1 MTSPAA
7 FLQEVQDNFLPAWF
21 GPKAASPFLDYGLTH
36 SISEASG
43 IPEPSLRLL
52 LTILA
57 GYPIAILYRLIFL
70 NKTSSIIGQSARNS
84 FFLATGLLLS
94 YYFNSFDI
102 IHPLTTAVGTWL
114 ICRVVA
120 AVAPKNRS
128 LASTVSFLFNFG
140 YLLTSY
146 KYAATEDYDICY
158 TMQQCVQCLR
168 MIGYGMDFM
177 DGQPKSASKK
187 KDAVA
192 ADALADLV
200 EEKKA
205 TTPAAKAEKGPA
217 TVTVAPSPAAVT
229 SVRDKTPISFGRD
242 IALAELPSLAE
253 TLAYAFFPFA
263 FLVGPQ
269 FSFSLYKKFISME
282 LFSVAVPAS
291 AGQAQV
297 REAAAAT
304 ANGIPQGSLRYATR
318 CFSLGVFY
326 LGLGQVLGGYFP
338 TAALLGKAFLERSF
352 LERVFIF
359 WWTGKTVLNKYLG
372 IWTIAEGPCVLSGIT
387 FNGYDAQ
394 GKPEWDG
401 LRNVNPLNYEFATS
415 LTQIVTSFNMN
426 TNFWAKLYVFKR
438 LRFLGNKNLSAL
450 GVLLFLAIWHG
461 THLGYFFCFG
471 LEFMDMETERRMS
484 VRFGRPINAFIARQ
498 TGVAH
503 AVAKAAWGVVTW
515 LLTTSA
521 LYFAAVPFDLL
532 QLDKSVAAVQAIN
545 YLGIYVMLGLLFLDI
560 FLSVVMPKTKT
571 KTKTE

>member
-1 MTSPAA
+1 MEALLHQVHETY
-7 FLQEVQDNFLPAWF
+7 LPAWF
-21 GPKAASPFLDYGLTH
+21 GPKPPAAFLDYGLTQ
-36 SISEASG
+36 SLSEASG

-57 GYPIAILYRLIFL
+57 GYPVSFIYRLIFL
-70 NKTSSIIGQSARNS
+70 NKTSSIIGESARNW
-84 FFLATGLLLS
+84 FFLSTGFLLS

-102 IHPLTTAVGTWL
+102 IHPLTTCIGTWL
-114 ICRVVA
+114 ICKVVGA
-120 AVAPKNRS
+120 IAPKNRS
-128 LASTVSFLFNFG
+128 LASTVAFVFNFG

-177 DGQPKSASKK
+177 DGQPKTLSKK
-187 KDAVA
+187 QQAAAVGA
-192 ADALADLV
+192 ETLATLV
-200 EEKKA
+200 EDVKTHPSKA
-205 TTPAAKAEKGPA
+205 DQGIDH
-217 TVTVAPSPAAVT
+217 VIVAPSPAAVVP
-229 SVRDKTPISFGRD
+229 VREKTPISFGRD
-242 IALAELPSLAE
+242 IALAQLPSLAE
-253 TLAYAFFPFA
+253 TIGYGFFPFA

-282 LFSVAVPAS
+282 LFNVPVPAS
-291 AGQAQV
+291 AGRDEAKA
-297 REAAAAT
+297 AAAAT
-304 ANGIPQGSLRYATR
+304 ANGIPQGSLRYALR

-338 TAALLGKAFLERSF
+338 TAALLGKAFLERPF

-372 IWTIAEGPCVLSGIT
+372 IWTIGEGPCVLSGIT

-394 GKPEWDG
+394 GRPEWDG

-426 TNFWAKLYVFKR
+426 TNFWAKLYIFKR

-450 GVLLFLAIWHG
+450 GVLLFLAVWHG
-461 THLGYFFCFG
+461 THIGYFFCFG
-471 LEFMDMETERRMS
+471 LEFMDMETERRLS

-498 TGVAH
+498 QGVVH
-503 AVAKAAWGVVTW
+503 AVLKGLWGVITW

-532 QLDKSVAAVQAIN
+532 QMDKSLAAIRAID
-545 YLGIYVMLGLLFLDI
+545 YLGIYVMVGLLFLDI
-560 FLSVVMPKTKT
+560 GLSVVMPKKRS
-571 KTKTE
+571 KSVKTE

>member
-1 MTSPAA
+1 MATA
-7 FLQEVQDNFLPAWF
+7 FLQEAQQTYLPAWF
-21 GPKAASPFLDYGLTH
+21 SPKPAASFLDYGLTQ

-43 IPEPSLRLL
+43 VPEPSLRLL
-52 LTILA
+52 LTVLA
-57 GYPIAILYRLIFL
+57 GYPISIFYRLIFL

-102 IHPLTTAVGTWL
+102 IHPLTTCIGTWL
-114 ICRVVA
+114 ICRVVSL
-120 AVAPKNRS
+120 VAPKNRT
-128 LASTVSFLFNFG
+128 LASTLSFLFNFG

-177 DGQPKSASKK
+177 DGQPKSASSKK
-187 KDAVA
+187 ASVA
-192 ADALADLV
+192 A

-205 TTPAAKAEKGPA
+205 TTPSVNAEQGPA
-217 TVTVAPSPAAVT
+217 SVTVAPSPGAVT
-229 SVRDKTPISFGRD
+229 SAREKTPISFGRD
-242 IALAELPSLAE
+242 IALAQLPTLAE

-282 LFSVAVPAS
+282 LFSVQVPAT
-291 AGQAQV
+291 AGQEQV

-318 CFSLGVFY
+318 CFALGLFY
-326 LGLGQVLGGYFP
+326 LGLGQVLGGFFP

-352 LERVFIF
+352 AERVFIF

-387 FNGYDAQ
+387 FNGYDAK

-415 LTQIVTSFNMN
+415 LTQIVLSFNMN
-426 TNFWAKLYVFKR
+426 TNYWAKLYVFKR

-450 GVLLFLAIWHG
+450 GVLLFLAVWHG

-484 VRFGRPINAFIARQ
+484 ARFGRPINAFIARQ
-498 TGVAH
+498 TGVLH
-503 AVAKAAWGVVTW
+503 VVSKAAWGVITW
-515 LLTTSA
+515 LFTTSA

-532 QLDKSVAAVQAIN
+532 QMDKSLAAVRSIN
-545 YLGIYVMLGLLFLDI
+545 YLGIWVMLGMLGLDI
-560 FLSVVMPKTKT
+560 ALSIVMPKKRSKT
-571 KTKTE
+571 VKTE

>member
-1 MTSPAA
+1 MESILRQAHE
-7 FLQEVQDNFLPAWF
+7 QVLPAWF
-21 GPKAASPFLDYGLTH
+21 APRPSAPFLDYGLTL
-36 SISEASG
+36 SASQASG

-52 LTILA
+52 LTVLA
-57 GYPIAILYRLIFL
+57 GYPISIFYRLIFL
-70 NKTSSIIGQSARNS
+70 NKTSSIVGESARNS
-84 FFLATGLLLS
+84 FFLVSGLLMS
-94 YYFNSFDI
+94 YYFNSYDI
-102 IHPLTTAVGTWL
+102 IHPLTTCIGTWL

-120 AVAPKNRS
+120 LVAPKNRS
-128 LASTVSFLFNFG
+128 LASTLSFAFNFG

-146 KYAATEDYDICY
+146 KYAATEEYDICY

-177 DGQPKSASKK
+177 DGQPKSGKK
-187 KDAVA
+187 KDVA
-192 ADALADLV
+192 APAS
-200 EEKKA
+200 EEKKVD
-205 TTPAAKAEKGPA
+205 TPAPTPA
-217 TVTVAPSPAAVT
+217 PAASAV
-229 SVRDKTPISFGRD
+229 VRDKTPISFGRD
-242 IALAELPSLAE
+242 IALAQLPTLAE
-253 TLAYAFFPFA
+253 TIGYAFFPFA

-282 LFSVAVPAS
+282 LFNVPIPAS
-291 AGQAQV
+291 AAGSDEAKA
-297 REAAAAT
+297 AAAAT
-304 ANGIPQGSLRYATR
+304 VNGIPQGSLRYATR
-318 CFSLGVFY
+318 CFFLGIFY
-326 LGLGQVLGGYFP
+326 LGLGQVLGGFFP

-352 LERVFIF
+352 AERVFIF

-372 IWTIAEGPCVLSGIT
+372 IWTIGEGPCVLSGIT

-401 LRNVNPLNYEFATS
+401 LRNVNPINYEFATS

-450 GVLLFLAIWHG
+450 GVLLFLAVWHG
-461 THLGYFFCFG
+461 THIGYFFCFG

-484 VRFGRPINAFIARQ
+484 ARFGKPINAFIARQ

-503 AVAKAAWGVVTW
+503 VAAKAVWGVITW

-532 QLDKSVAAVQAIN
+532 QLDKSIQAVQTIN

-560 FLSVVMPKTKT
+560 FLSIVMPKKRS
-571 KTKTE
+571 KSIKTE

>member
-1 MTSPAA
+1 M
-7 FLQEVQDNFLPAWF
+7 V
-21 GPKAASPFLDYGLTH
+21 
-36 SISEASG
+36 
-43 IPEPSLRLL
+43 
-52 LTILA
+52 
-57 GYPIAILYRLIFL
+57 
-70 NKTSSIIGQSARNS
+70 
-84 FFLATGLLLS
+84 
-94 YYFNSFDI
+94 
-102 IHPLTTAVGTWL
+102 HPLTTCVGTWF
-114 ICRVVA
+114 ICRLVSL
-120 AVAPKNRS
+120 VAPKNRTA
-128 LASTVSFLFNFG
+128 ASTVSFIFNFG

-177 DGQPKSASKK
+177 DGQPTSKK
-187 KDAVA
+187 TANGSSQQQQEKTQKDVPVIKPTPVVAVA
-192 ADALADLV
+192 A
-200 EEKKA
+200 
-205 TTPAAKAEKGPA
+205 AAAA
-217 TVTVAPSPAAVT
+217 ASPASTPTPPA
-229 SVRDKTPISFGRD
+229 RDATPISFGRD
-242 IALAELPSLAE
+242 IALAKLPSLSE
-253 TLAYAFFPFA
+253 TIAYAFFPFG

-269 FSFSLYKKFISME
+269 FSFSLYKKFLTME
-282 LFSVAVPAS
+282 LFNVPVPAT
-291 AGQAQV
+291 AGRDEV
-297 REAAAAT
+297 REAAAIKT

-318 CFSLGVFY
+318 CFFLGIFY
-326 LGLGQVLGGYFP
+326 LGFGQVLVGYFP
-338 TAALLGKAFLERSF
+338 TVALLGKAYLERPF

-415 LTQIVTSFNMN
+415 LTLIVTSFNMN
-426 TNFWAKLYVFKR
+426 TNYWAKLYIFKR

-498 TGVAH
+498 TGV
-503 AVAKAAWGVVTW
+503 VQAALKFLWGTVTW

-532 QLDKSVAAVQAIN
+532 QIDKSLAALSAIN
-545 YLGIYVMLGLLFLDI
+545 YLGIYVMLALLGSDI
-560 FLSVVMPKTKT
+560 VLSIIMPKKRSP
-571 KTKTE
+571 KSVKTE